1 MAGLEDTRVFLDALR
16 RCNPRFIEAAVELH
30 RSHAIP
36 APAFMLDLSAA
47 AAHVPRADA
56 EAMGARMLEEMSEQP
71 GVIEQLLTRRHEL
84 HTAIAKASPASL
96 RGAVLVARGSSDNAA
111 LFGRYLL
118 ESLIERPVTL
128 AAPSLWTRYA
138 AEHDLDGYLAIG
150 LSQSGRTD
158 EIAMTLDRMGQQGA
172 ATVAITNDVDSP
184 VAQSADL
191 VLELGSGPE
200 LAVPATKTF
209 TAQLAM
215 LAVVAEALSER
226 RWSEPDWRAVAA
238 AQRDALN
245 DLEATGQ
252 AARLLARSRSTVH
265 ISRGYA
271 LAVAHESAL
280 KLVECANVPSQ
291 PYSAPDFLHGPL
303 AVAAPDVT
311 VVAYGAPGPAHAD
324 IKLAARKAG
333 EWGAPVIGVGLAGDT
348 DLAVSMANVP
358 EPLAPLVLVIRAQ
371 QLAYRTA
378 VELGLDPDTPAGL
391 TKVTRTS

>member
-1 MAGLEDTRVFLDALR
+1 M
-16 RCNPRFIEAAVELH
+16 
-30 RSHAIP
+30 
-36 APAFMLDLSAA
+36 SAA
-47 AAHVPRADA
+47 AHAPRADP

-71 GVIEQLLTRRHEL
+71 RVIEQLFTRRNDL
-84 HTAIAKASPASL
+84 HAAITEARPSPL

-128 AAPSLWTRYA
+128 AAPSLWTRY
-138 AEHDLDGYLAIG
+138 EGGHDLHGHVAIG

-158 EIAMTLDRMGQQGA
+158 EIATTLERMRLRGA
-172 ATVAITNDVDSP
+172 TTVAITNELDSP
-184 VAQSADL
+184 VAKSADL
-191 VLELGSGPE
+191 VLDLGSGPE

-209 TAQLAM
+209 TAELAM
-215 LAVVAEALSER
+215 LAVVAEALSEH
-226 RWSEPDWRAVAA
+226 RWSERDWQAVAD
-238 AQRDALN
+238 AQRTVLD
-245 DLEATGQ
+245 DLEATGE

-265 ISRGYA
+265 LSRGYA

-291 PYSAPDFLHGPL
+291 AYSAPDFLHGPL
-303 AVAAPDVT
+303 AVAAPDVA
-311 VVAYGAPGPAHAD
+311 VVAYGAPGPAYAD
-324 IKLAARKAG
+324 IELAARKAS
-333 EWGAPVIGVGLAGDT
+333 ESGAGVIGVGLTGST

-371 QLAYRTA
+371 QLAYRTS
-378 VELGLDPDTPAGL
+378 VELGLNPDTPAGL